1 MSVAVQKY
9 LEENKINGTNVYAI
23 PMEKFKSLDITQ
35 WKYNRPP
42 NLERIPEIHSWMK
55 QFNRMDGVLS
65 LAYIPGD
72 GLVCFE
78 GNHRRLALEGLEI
91 PVLVDILWDATH
103 EIVTHEFKRLNKSIC
118 VPEIYLVESETSLR
132 GEIEKSVSDFRKKF
146 SKMESNSGRPQ
157 RPNYNRDKFTDEI
170 MRLHKELNITIP
182 ELMTK
187 IYNANEIY
195 KTKDRSKLNEKITS
209 KCENSGLWL
218 FAWSTTIN
226 SSDL

>member
-1 MSVAVQKY
+1 MSIAVQKY
-9 LEENKINGTNVYAI
+9 LEENKIHGTNIYAV
-23 PMEKFKSLDITQ
+23 PMEKFKTLDITQ

-42 NLERIPEIHSWMK
+42 NLERIPEIHLWMK
-55 QFNRMDGVLS
+55 QFNRMDGVIN
-65 LAYIPGD
+65 LAYISGE

-91 PVLVDILWDATH
+91 PVLIDILWDASH

-118 VPEIYLVESETSLR
+118 VPEIYLVESESSLR
-132 GEIEKSVSDFRKKF
+132 GEIEKAISDFRKKF

-170 MRLHKELNITIP
+170 MRLQKELNITIS
-182 ELMTK
+182 ELMVK
-187 IYNANEIY
+187 IYDMNESY
-195 KTKDRSKLNEKITS
+195 KTKDKSKLAEKTIS

-218 FAWSTTIN
+218 FAWSSSIN
-226 SSDL
+226 ASEL